1 MTRRRRRRRGRRIQC
16 CIKDNNTLY
25 QNEISTL
32 RRLMLA
38 DIHDTPCKTLC
49 RVYSNTMSAPKFY
62 GTERS
67 APTIPYFLRPNIVF
81 KIRAIIRRVLSL
93 RALLLRKYPILER
106 EGKKKK
112 KRKERKKKSQW
123 NDGQF
128 STRNSFLLWPLPL
141 FLPGPPAWE
150 RSFFFPFVAE
160 RRANYPRKYVESAGY
175 SSRSRSIDRNNPPTP
190 TE

>member
-112 KRKERKKKSQW
+112 KEKRGKKNRNETMVNFQHETRFYSGLSLFFCLVHLLE
-123 NDGQF
+123 ND
-128 STRNSFLLWPLPL
+128 
-141 FLPGPPAWE
+141 
-150 RSFFFPFVAE
+150 RSFFLSSQNAE
-160 RRANYPRKYVESAGY
+160 RTTREN
-175 SSRSRSIDRNNPPTP
+175 T
-190 TE
+190 

>member
-1 MTRRRRRRRGRRIQC
+1 MTRRGRRRRGRRIQC

-112 KRKERKKKSQW
+112 KKKREEKKIAMKRWSIFNTKLVSTLASPSFSAWSTCLRTIVLFSFRRRTPSELPAKIRRKR
-123 NDGQF
+123 GVFF
-128 STRNSFLLWPLPL
+128 SLT
-141 FLPGPPAWE
+141 
-150 RSFFFPFVAE
+150 
-160 RRANYPRKYVESAGY
+160 
-175 SSRSRSIDRNNPPTP
+175 IDRSKQPSDSN
-190 TE
+190 